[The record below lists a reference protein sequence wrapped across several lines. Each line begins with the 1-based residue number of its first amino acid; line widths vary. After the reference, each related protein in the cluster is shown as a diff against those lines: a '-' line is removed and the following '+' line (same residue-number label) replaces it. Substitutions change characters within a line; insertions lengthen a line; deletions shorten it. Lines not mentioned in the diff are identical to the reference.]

1 MMNSVSQ
8 TNANAYGLHNRATPS
23 NTGTALSS
31 NELSVA
37 SYSSLDAGLTIQT
50 REGDTVSL
58 STSQY
63 SELGAHEYSS
73 RGVVKNEDGYAAAA
87 YNVREITLTSGET
100 FSFTVEG
107 DLNEEELEDIES
119 ILTGVDNIIGDM
131 MEGDLQGA
139 VSQAMRMG
147 YYDSIFS
154 YEADITVKSAYAMY
168 SQEQAAAT
176 GSLGP
181 DSVAGYLGDAD
192 DTDTDTD
199 DVGAIGVA
207 GDLEIP
213 LMDQLSELL
222 EKQREDAL
230 ARAREPLGNL
240 FDHYLETQAA
250 KDESQ
255 AQANDEDPLVD
266 GNQADNMR
274 SNKSKPSFSDLL
286 EKAAEAV
293 DRTIANIMKNAFDNS
308 LKSFI

>member
-1 MMNSVSQ
+1 
-8 TNANAYGLHNRATPS
+8 
-23 NTGTALSS
+23 
-31 NELSVA
+31 
-37 SYSSLDAGLTIQT
+37 
-50 REGDTVSL
+50 
-58 STSQY
+58 
-63 SELGAHEYSS
+63 
-73 RGVVKNEDGYAAAA
+73 
-87 YNVREITLTSGET
+87 
-100 FSFTVEG
+100 
-107 DLNEEELEDIES
+107 
-119 ILTGVDNIIGDM
+119 M